1 MFTDCCEWNLEG
13 GYLPDGAACL
23 LNIGSILKA
32 TGDAEGARRSFEE
45 AVLLLKDHPQHP
57 LLARAVALLTP
68 DSPDA

>member
-1 MFTDCCEWNLEG
+1 VFTDCCEWNLEG

-32 TGDAEGARRSFEE
+32 TGEE
-45 AVLLLKDHPQHP
+45 AVFLLKDDPQHP

-68 DSPDA
+68 DSSDA